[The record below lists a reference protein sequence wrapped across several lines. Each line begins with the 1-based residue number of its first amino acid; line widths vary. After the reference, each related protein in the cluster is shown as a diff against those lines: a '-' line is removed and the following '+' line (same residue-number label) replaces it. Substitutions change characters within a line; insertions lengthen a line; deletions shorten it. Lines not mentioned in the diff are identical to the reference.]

1 MTEEQALKKFVRCT
15 QFNDLDGARE
25 ALQFISPE
33 TVNRQDADGRD
44 MLIRAVAA
52 RNTCAVE
59 ALLDGRC
66 DLTHKEK
73 HSGKTAVDLAMECP
87 EKSRIRQLFLL
98 RKYHPDAPFN
108 LGIACERNDV
118 EVVVAHLSTG
128 CHPALNENFVYHM
141 PPGFLQELPLA
152 RAVRANAAA
161 VVKLLL
167 ERGAD
172 PDAFCRKN
180 EKTPRELA
188 ADKPEIRKLFGG
200 Q

>member
-15 QFNDLDGARE
+15 RFNDLDGARE
-25 ALQFISPE
+25 ALQFISSE

-52 RNTCAVE
+52 HNTCAVE

-66 DLTHKEK
+66 DLTHEEK
-73 HSGKTAVDLAMECP
+73 RNGKTAVDLAMEYP

-98 RKYHPDAPFN
+98 KKYHPAAPFN

-118 EVVVAHLSTG
+118 EVVAAHLPPG
-128 CHPALNENFVYHM
+128 CHPSLNENFVYPM
-141 PPGFLQELPLA
+141 PPGFLQELLLA

-161 VVKLLL
+161 VVQLLL
-167 ERGAD
+167 ERGAN

-200 Q
+200 R

>member
-15 QFNDLDGARE
+15 RSNDLDGARE

-33 TVNRQDADGRD
+33 TLNRQDSDGRD
-44 MLIRAVAA
+44 MLIRAVAE

-59 ALLDGRC
+59 ALLNGGC

-73 HSGKTAVDLAMECP
+73 RSGKTAIDLAMECP

-98 RKYHPDAPFN
+98 KKYHLEAPFN

-118 EVVVAHLSTG
+118 EVVSAHLPPG
-128 CHPALNENFVYHM
+128 CHPTLNKNFVYPM

-172 PDAFCRKN
+172 PDALCRKN

-200 Q
+200 E